1 MIYYQR
7 APLPKVG
14 SVLHK
19 LQGAGAQEYVK
30 AEDYHQAVEERNA
43 LQAAVEWQADQLV
56 RARADLLR
64 CALVAIGACCLS
76 FYLVVEGFK
85 P

>member
-30 AEDYHQAVEERNA
+30 AEDYRQAVEERNA
-43 LQAAVEWQADQLV
+43 LAERLV
-56 RARADLLR
+56 RARRELFL
-64 CALVAIGACCLS
+64 CALVAIGACGLS
-76 FYLVVEGFK
+76 FYLVVEALGV
-85 P
+85 